1 MNSGVIMKIGINSN
15 SMDIGGYGRFRE
27 NTYKKLREHG
37 YLYTDL
43 SMSNTELPIYT
54 LPQAESDALLLK
66 EKEMAEAEGIKIN
79 QTHGPWRWPI
89 RDSTVEDRVERM
101 DKMKKSIRA
110 SSILGS
116 KYWVVH
122 PIMPYGIE
130 ELGTE
135 DAQKTW
141 DLNYEFM
148 TELLKTAKK
157 YDVTICLENLP
168 FPEFSMA
175 TPADVLKFVRK
186 MGDDHFKICLDTGH
200 VSVFDNLNLGEE
212 VRRVGSELKVLHV
225 HDNKYNKDL
234 HLMPHYGVID
244 WKEFVKALKDIGFDG
259 VFSLE
264 TKPAAGLSDEIFD
277 EMGKLLYKITENIVF
292 EK

>member
-1 MNSGVIMKIGINSN
+1 MKIGINSN
-15 SMDIGGYGRFRE
+15 SMDTGGYGRFG
-27 NTYKKLREHG
+27 NDTYKKLREHG

-43 SMSNTELPIYT
+43 SISNTDLPVYY
-54 LPQAESDALLLK
+54 LPQEQSDALLLR
-66 EKEMAEAEGIKIN
+66 EKKMAEDAGIKIN
-79 QTHGPWRWPI
+79 QVHGPWRWPFG
-89 RDSTVEDRVERM
+89 DATVEDRAERM
-101 DKMKKSIRA
+101 EKMKKSIRA

-135 DAQKTW
+135 YAPKTW
-141 DLNYEFM
+141 ELNREFM
-148 TELLKTAKK
+148 TELLKTAKE

-168 FPEFSMA
+168 FPQFSMA
-175 TPADVLKFVRK
+175 TPEAVLKFVRE
-186 MGDDHFKICLDTGH
+186 MDDEHFKICLDTGH
-200 VSVFDNLNLGEE
+200 VSVFDELNLADE
-212 VRRVGSELKVLHV
+212 VRRVGSELKTLHV

-244 WKEFVKALKDIGFDG
+244 WKEFVKALEDISFDG

-292 EK
+292 DKE